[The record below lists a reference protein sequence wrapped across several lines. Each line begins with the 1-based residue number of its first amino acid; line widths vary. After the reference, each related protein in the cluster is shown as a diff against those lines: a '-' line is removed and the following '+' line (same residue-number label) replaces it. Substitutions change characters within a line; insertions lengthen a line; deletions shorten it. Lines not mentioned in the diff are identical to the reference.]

1 MTVQSIKMKELAEFK
16 MNRNMMEGFIEVH
29 TGSSS
34 RQALETD
41 SILNIM
47 RCMCKIKAFNL
58 RMRCYYTSKILEEKH
73 IIFDMHFTT
82 TKNSH

>member
-1 MTVQSIKMKELAEFK
+1 

-73 IIFDMHFTT
+73 ISYSTCT
-82 TKNSH
+82 SQQPKTVTEKAAEE